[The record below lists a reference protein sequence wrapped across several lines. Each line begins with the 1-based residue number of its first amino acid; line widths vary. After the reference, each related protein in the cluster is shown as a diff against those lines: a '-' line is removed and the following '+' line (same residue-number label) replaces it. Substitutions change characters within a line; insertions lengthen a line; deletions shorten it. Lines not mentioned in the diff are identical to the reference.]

1 MNVLITGAAG
11 GLGYALTE
19 QFLKNGHK
27 VYAGV
32 KDFSHINGL
41 ENLNK
46 DSNLTIL
53 EIDVSSEKSINEGI
67 KKIKQ
72 VDVVINN
79 AGILLD
85 HDLLV
90 TDLSYDQ
97 ILTTV
102 KVNTLGPMVVN
113 NKLLPLLKM
122 SETPTIVNITSETQ
136 KIDAV
141 GSLFPIYTLSKT
153 ALAQYSIILKRTLV
167 EQGLENILVFGIHPG
182 RLNTEMGRRFAEI
195 EPQVSAQGIYK
206 IITERLIDNNKMIYI
221 NYKGEA
227 MLA

>member
-32 KDFSHINGL
+32 KDLSHINGL

-53 EIDVSSEKSINEGI
+53 EMDVSTEKSIDEAI
-67 KKIKQ
+67 KMIKQ

-122 SETPTIVNITSETQ
+122 SETPTIVNIISETQ

-141 GSLFPIYTLSKT
+141 ESLFPIYTLSKT

>member
-32 KDFSHINGL
+32 KDLSHINGL

-53 EIDVSSEKSINEGI
+53 EMDVSSEKSIDEGI